1 VEGFRDKKKIGL
13 VFFVGIYLLKFGLG
27 SFENPK
33 MIGRG
38 QVDAGIINP
47 PVTAKMAM
55 EGKGPYKERVG
66 ELRAIAR
73 FPEPDYI
80 FWLVAEELGV
90 NSFEDLAKR
99 KPPLTLI
106 SGRSG
111 PTGPDTL
118 TWTVEQVMK
127 QYGFSYQDIES
138 WGGKVLFPGPAVV
151 GVPLVRN
158 GQANA
163 IFQEGQHHPM
173 WEQLAEA
180 RPLRCL
186 PVSRRVVDF
195 MKETYGFSEAV
206 IPKGRLKGIEEDLL
220 TLDYG
225 GWMLTCREDLPEEL
239 AYLLAKVCADQ
250 RDAVAASYKD
260 QPSIC
265 RALRYRSRLYLC
277 MMCDSLPRLKNIIED
292 RLPKFGHDVL
302 VDTRSAEGRKRF
314 RFVPFCCLFISFISR
329 SE

>member
-1 VEGFRDKKKIGL
+1 MLEKDEYGYVLKIVSNFPYHPWWRLTAQLVEGFRDKKKTGL
-13 VFFVGIYLLKFGLG
+13 VSSVGVYSPKFGLG

-38 QVDAGIINP
+38 EVDAGIINP

-55 EGKGPYKERVG
+55 EGKGPYQERVG

-90 NSFEDLAKR
+90 SSFEELARR
-99 KPPLTLI
+99 KPPLILV

-151 GVPLVRN
+151 GVPLVRD

-163 IFQEGQHHPM
+163 IFQEGVHHPM
-173 WEQLAEA
+173 WEGLAET
-180 RPLRCL
+180 RPLLCL
-186 PVSRRVVDF
+186 ALKRSVVDY
-195 MKETYGFSEAV
+195 MKETYGFSEAT
-206 IPKGRLKGIEEDLL
+206 IPKGRLKGIREDLL

-225 GWMLTCREDLPEEL
+225 GWLLTCREDLPEEL
-239 AYLLAKVCADQ
+239 AYLLARVSTDQ
-250 RDAVAASYKD
+250 RDAIAAPYKD
-260 QPSIC
+260 QPTHLQSFEIPITPRHLC
-265 RALRYRSRLYLC
+265 TKCVIPLHKGAEKYYRE
-277 MMCDSLPRLKNIIED
+277 I
-292 RLPKFGHDVL
+292 G
-302 VDTRSAEGRKRF
+302 
-314 RFVPFCCLFISFISR
+314 CL
-329 SE
+329 